1 LRCDPGLSK
10 EARDRMFLKRIARW
24 SSGKT
29 LSYWALV
36 ESYRTARG
44 PRHRVV
50 SYLGEL
56 SAAERKGWARL
67 LDRCQDPSVFRQREL
82 FEQAAED
89 PVPDR
94 VLVDVG
100 RVRVERVRDFG
111 EVWLALVLWQ
121 RLGLDRLLSELLP
134 RAQEEID
141 WATMV
146 CLLVVARFCRPS
158 SELHI
163 ADTWYRGTAL
173 EELLGVAIDK
183 VNPERLYRTLD
194 RVLPL
199 KPKFEA
205 HLRQRLGELFPVS
218 FDLLLYD
225 VTSTYFEGQCEK
237 NPQAQ
242 RGHSRD
248 HRPDCKQV
256 CIGLVVTREGLP
268 LGYEVFAGNKND
280 VKTLTEI
287 VEAIEAKYGRA
298 ERIWVFDRGIVSEE
312 NLEFLRNRQGR
323 YVVGTPKAML
333 RKFERELVEQGWEE
347 VTPGVE
353 VKRCMSPDGEEIFI
367 LAKSRDRAAKEQAIH
382 ERFVTRIEAGL
393 QAIQAAAASGRL
405 KDPEQAGRR
414 IGRLLGSNSRGAGCF
429 DVHVKTLDPP
439 QGKIRL
445 SIEWTKQQ
453 QWQDWARLTEG
464 CYLLRSNLQ
473 GHEAAELWRTYMQLV
488 DAEAAFRTQKSELV
502 LRPIW
507 HQHENRVQA
516 HILVCFLAYVLW
528 KTLEQWM
535 QASGLGSAPRTLL
548 NELSRLKSTDVI
560 LPTAEGREVRL
571 RCVSR
576 PEPDLAVL
584 LYRLGIAPPSRL
596 QPPQWVPKEILARAD
611 AAAL

>member
-1 LRCDPGLSK
+1 
-10 EARDRMFLKRIARW
+10 MFLKRITCR

-29 LSYWALV
+29 LNYWALV

-44 PRHRVV
+44 PRHRLV

-56 SAAERKGWARL
+56 SAAERKGWAQL
-67 LDRCQDPSVFRQREL
+67 LDRCQAPPAFRQREL
-82 FEQAAED
+82 FDRAAEES
-89 PVPDR
+89 VPDR
-94 VLVDVG
+94 VLVEVG

-111 EVWLALVLWQ
+111 EVWMALVLWQ
-121 RLGLDRLLSELLP
+121 KLGLDRLLSELLP
-134 RAQEEID
+134 PAREEID
-141 WATMV
+141 WATMT
-146 CLLVVARFCRPS
+146 CLSVVARFCHPS

-173 EELLGVAIDK
+173 EDLLGVAIDK

-194 RVLPL
+194 HALPL
-199 KPKFEA
+199 KPKLEA
-205 HLRQRLGELFPVS
+205 HLRHRLGELFPVS

-237 NPQAQ
+237 NPQAR

-268 LGYEVFAGNKND
+268 LGYEVFDGNKND

-287 VEAIEAKYGRA
+287 VEAMEAKYGRA
-298 ERIWVFDRGIVSEE
+298 ERIWVFDRGIVSED
-312 NLEFLRNRQGR
+312 NLTFLRNRQGR
-323 YVVGTPKAML
+323 YVVGTPKALL

-353 VKRCMSPDGEEIFI
+353 VKRCPSPDGEETFI

-393 QAIQAAAASGRL
+393 QTIQAAAASGRL

-429 DVHVKTLDPP
+429 DVQVTTLDAP
-439 QGKIRL
+439 QGKARL
-445 SIEWTKQQ
+445 SVTWTKKKA
-453 QWQDWARLTEG
+453 WQDWATLSEG

-473 GHEAAELWRTYMQLV
+473 GHEAAELWKIYMQLV
-488 DAEAAFRTQKSELV
+488 DVEAAFRTQKSELV

-507 HQHENRVQA
+507 HQHKTRVQA

-528 KTLEQWM
+528 KTLQQWM
-535 QASGLGSAPRTLL
+535 QASGLGSSPRTLL

-571 RCVSR
+571 RCISQ

-584 LYRLGIAPPSRL
+584 LYRLGIAPPRRL
-596 QPPQWVPKEILARAD
+596 NPPQWVPKEILAQPESASV
-611 AAAL
+611 

>member
-1 LRCDPGLSK
+1 
-10 EARDRMFLKRIARW
+10 MFLKRIARR

-56 SAAERKGWARL
+56 SAAEQKGWARL
-67 LDRCQDPSVFRQREL
+67 LDRCQDPPVFRQREL
-82 FEQAAED
+82 FDRAVEA
-89 PVPDR
+89 PLPDR

-111 EVWLALVLWQ
+111 EVWLGLVLWQ
-121 RLGLDRLLSELLP
+121 RLGLDRVLSELLP
-134 RAQEEID
+134 PAQEEID

-146 CLLVVARFCRPS
+146 CLLVLARFCHPS

-163 ADTWYRGTAL
+163 ADTWYRGTVL
-173 EELLGVAIDK
+173 EDLLGVAVDK

-199 KPKFEA
+199 KGRLEA
-205 HLRQRLGELFPVS
+205 HLRHRLGELFPVS

-237 NPQAQ
+237 NPQAR

-287 VEAIEAKYGRA
+287 VTAMEAKYGRA

-312 NLEFLRNRQGR
+312 NLEFLRNRGGR

-333 RKFERELVEQGWEE
+333 RKFERELLGQDWEE

-353 VKRCMSPDGEEIFI
+353 VKRCASPDGEETFI

-429 DVHVKTLDPP
+429 DVRVKALDPP
-439 QGKIRL
+439 QGKMRL
-445 SIEWTKQQ
+445 GVEWTKKQA
-453 QWQDWARLTEG
+453 WQDWAHLSEG

-473 GHEAAELWRTYMQLV
+473 GREAAELWQTYMQLV

-507 HQHENRVQA
+507 HQQESRVQA

-528 KTLEQWM
+528 KTLQQWM

-611 AAAL
+611 ASSV

>member
-1 LRCDPGLSK
+1 M
-10 EARDRMFLKRIARW
+10 DRMFLKRITRR

-44 PRHRVV
+44 PRHRIV

-56 SAAERKGWARL
+56 SAAERKGWAQL
-67 LDRCQDPSVFRQREL
+67 LDHCQAPPTFRQREL
-82 FEQAAED
+82 FDRAAEES
-89 PVPDR
+89 VPDR

-121 RLGLDRLLSELLP
+121 KLGLDRLLSELLP
-134 RAQEEID
+134 PALEEID
-141 WATMV
+141 WGTMI
-146 CLLVVARFCRPS
+146 CLSVVARFCHPS
-158 SELHI
+158 SELQI

-173 EELLGVAIDK
+173 DDLLGVAIDK

-194 RVLPL
+194 RALPL
-199 KPKFEA
+199 KPKLEA

-237 NPQAQ
+237 NPQAR

-268 LGYEVFAGNKND
+268 LGYEVFDGNKND
-280 VKTLTEI
+280 VKTLTAI
-287 VEAIEAKYGRA
+287 VEAMEAKYGRA
-298 ERIWVFDRGIVSEE
+298 ERIWVFDRGIVSED

-323 YVVGTPKAML
+323 YVVGTPKALL

-353 VKRCMSPDGEEIFI
+353 VKRCPSPDGEETFI

-429 DVHVKTLDPP
+429 DVRVTTLDPP

-445 SIEWTKQQ
+445 SVAWTKRKA
-453 QWQDWARLTEG
+453 WQDWATLSEG
-464 CYLLRSNLQ
+464 CYLLRSNLH
-473 GHEAAELWRTYMQLV
+473 GHEAAELWKVYMQLV
-488 DAEAAFRTQKSELV
+488 DVEAAFRTQKSELV

-507 HQHENRVQA
+507 HQHKPRVQA

-528 KTLEQWM
+528 KTLQQWM

-560 LPTAEGREVRL
+560 LPTAEGRKVRL
-571 RCVSR
+571 RCISQ

-584 LYRLGIAPPSRL
+584 LYRLGIAPPRRL
-596 QPPQWVPKEILARAD
+596 QPPQWVPKEIFAQAET
-611 AAAL
+611 APV